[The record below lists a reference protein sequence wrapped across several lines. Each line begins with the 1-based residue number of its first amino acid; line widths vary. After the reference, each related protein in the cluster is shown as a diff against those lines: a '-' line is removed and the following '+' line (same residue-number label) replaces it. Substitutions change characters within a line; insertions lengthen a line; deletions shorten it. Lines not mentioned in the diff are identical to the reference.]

1 MAGASVK
8 ATAPEGM
15 GPFSR
20 SVFEVLA
27 RYTAFPWPI
36 LSAQCKR
43 SGVDAMNLDSAGLAK
58 IIPLVARGVGLFTT
72 PEKAI
77 LVSAE
82 LARLAGGR

>member
-1 MAGASVK
+1 MADASVK

-15 GPFSR
+15 GLFSR
-20 SVFEVLA
+20 IVFDVVA

-43 SGVDAMNLDSAGLAK
+43 GGVDAMNLDSAGLAK
-58 IIPLVARGVGLFTT
+58 IIPLVAQGVGLFTT
-72 PEKAI
+72 PEKAT

-82 LARLAGGR
+82 LTRLAAGR